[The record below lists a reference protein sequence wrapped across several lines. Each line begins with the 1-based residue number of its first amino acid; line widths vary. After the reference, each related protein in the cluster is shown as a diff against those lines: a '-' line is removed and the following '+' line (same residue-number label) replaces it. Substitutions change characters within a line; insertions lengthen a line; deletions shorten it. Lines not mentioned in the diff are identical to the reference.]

1 MRTAILALALAS
13 LGLPSAVAAQPE
25 PPKGAEGGRLIFRT
39 LCASCHGTDARG
51 KGPLA
56 EHLAT
61 PPLDLTQMKAR
72 RAGAFPSDLIA
83 SYIDGRED
91 VPLHGP
97 RDMPVWGEGLATAVS
112 SPGEREARISRAVAM
127 LVEYLETIQKAEK

>member
-1 MRTAILALALAS
+1 MRPAILALALSS
-13 LGLPSAVAAQPE
+13 LGLPSALAAQPE
-25 PPKGAEGGRLIFRT
+25 PPKGVEGGRLIFRT

-61 PPLDLTQMKAR
+61 PPLDLTQITAR
-72 RAGAFPSDLIA
+72 RAGAFPSELIA

-97 RDMPVWGEGLATAVS
+97 REMPVWGEGLATAVGNPS
-112 SPGEREARISRAVAM
+112 EREARISRAVAM
-127 LVEYLETIQKAEK
+127 LVEYLESIQEAEK